1 MKIIYIHQY
10 FKTPLDG
17 GSLRSYYLAK
27 ALIEKGHEV
36 EMITS
41 WNGRKYKIINI
52 EGINVHYLPV
62 HYDNT
67 FNFFNRIYSFLK
79 FILKAY
85 LVARKIKNPTLC
97 YASSTPITVGYIA
110 FALKKINKIPYF
122 FEVRDLWPLA
132 PVELGFIKNKLLI
145 KLLFLSEIIIYKNAE
160 KIICLSPAM
169 KDCIEKV
176 SLKKEIYMIPNMSDC
191 DFFSDQTISASPFTI
206 TYFGTV
212 GEANHLEYF
221 IDVARYF
228 QQNKLSEVEF
238 LIIGNGKSREIIN
251 KTILKYSLN
260 NIKIL
265 HGVDKYELKEILKR
279 THATYISF
287 AQYDV
292 LQTTS
297 PNKFFD
303 SLASGKLIIS
313 NIKGWMKDLI
323 EENNCGFYADPI
335 YPEDFYTKLK
345 PYLDDINL
353 LTSAQQNSRKLAEE
367 KFEKKLL
374 CDQFCNLFNSKLQ
387 A

>member
-41 WNGRKYKIINI
+41 WNEGKYKLINI

-62 HYDNT
+62 HYSNSL
-67 FNFFNRIYSFLK
+67 NFFDRIYSFLK
-79 FILKAY
+79 FIFKAY
-85 LVARKIKNPTLC
+85 IVVRKIENPSLC
-97 YASSTPITVGYIA
+97 YASSTPITVGLIA
-110 FALKKINKIPYF
+110 IALKKINKIPYF

-132 PVELGFIKNKLLI
+132 PVELGFIKNKFLI
-145 KLLFLSEIIIYKNAE
+145 KFLFLFEKIIYKNAE
-160 KIICLSPAM
+160 KIICLSQGM
-169 KDCIEKV
+169 KDWVNKMNV
-176 SLKKEIYMIPNMSDC
+176 KKEIYMIPNMSDC
-191 DFFSDQTISASPFTI
+191 DFFSKETISTSPFTI
-206 TYFGTV
+206 TYFGTI

-221 IDVARYF
+221 VDIARYF
-228 QQNKLSEVEF
+228 QQDKISEVKF
-238 LIIGNGKSREIIN
+238 LIIGNGKRWKNIN
-251 KTILKYSLN
+251 KTILKYSLK

-265 HGVDKYELKEILKR
+265 HGVDKYELKEILKH

-303 SLASGKLIIS
+303 SFASGKLIIS
-313 NIKGWMKDLI
+313 NTKGWMKDLI

-335 YPEDFYTKLK
+335 YPEEFYSKLK

-353 LTSAQQNSRKLAEE
+353 LKFAQQNSRKLAEE

-374 CDQFCNLFNSKLQ
+374 SDQFCNLFDREK
-387 A
+387 